1 MGLCRKDKALRKLLS
16 SFTKEVDEHPTVYGA
31 ATKEFIQAANEA
43 MGTRPKPPL
52 VGWIIPRDA
61 VWDESHL
68 RVAGIELNDELR
80 KGIIL
85 TREEIMVHTVGA
97 GLNAVA
103 VARDIIRSAAE
114 KMDKITR

>member
-16 SFTKEVDEHPTVYGA
+16 SFTNEVEKHPTVYGP
-31 ATKEFIQAANEA
+31 ATKEFVQAANEA
-43 MGTRPKPPL
+43 MGTRTKPPL
-52 VGWIIPRDA
+52 VGWIISRDA
-61 VWDESHL
+61 VWDESHP
-68 RVAGIELNDELR
+68 RIAGIELNDELR